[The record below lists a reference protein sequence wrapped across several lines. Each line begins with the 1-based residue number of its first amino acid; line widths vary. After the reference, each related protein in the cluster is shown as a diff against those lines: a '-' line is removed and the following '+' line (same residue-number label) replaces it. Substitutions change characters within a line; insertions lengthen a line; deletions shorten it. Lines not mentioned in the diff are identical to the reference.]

1 MPFFS
6 VIIPVFNKALFIDE
20 TLKSALA
27 QTFTD
32 LEIIIVNDGST
43 DESEAII
50 KGFNDNRIHYFYQ
63 ENAGVA
69 VARNFGI
76 DKALGE
82 FICFL
87 DADDYWYPNFL
98 KTMYSYTQKL
108 PEASVFA
115 CAIEVETKRNRF
127 IPYYSIAKK
136 SDFETVNFFDA
147 SQRECVLWTSAV
159 AIRKTVFDKI
169 GKFDE
174 KIKISEDTELW
185 IRIGLA
191 YPVVFIWE
199 TLARYVYDESSIS
212 RNLKYFFEPY
222 TFEKYALLEQQNPK
236 LKKYL
241 DLNRFSA
248 VIKCKLSGDLE
259 TAKKLQQQ
267 IDLSSLNTKKTI
279 LIHLPNFILKL
290 LVQIKNQAATYG
302 LGNSVFR

>member
-6 VIIPVFNKALFIDE
+6 VIIPVFNKALFIGE
-20 TLKSALA
+20 TLNSVLA

-32 LEIIIVNDGST
+32 FEIIIVNDGST

-50 KGFNDNRIHYFYQ
+50 KGFNDSRIRYYYQ

-76 DKALGE
+76 DKAQGE

-98 KTMYSYTQKL
+98 ETMQSYIQKL

-127 IPYYSIAKK
+127 IPQYSIAKK
-136 SDFETVNFFDA
+136 SDFEIVNFFDA
-147 SQRECVLWTSAV
+147 SQHECVLWTSAV
-159 AIRKTVFDKI
+159 AIRKKVFDKV

-174 KIKISEDTELW
+174 KVKISEDTELW

-191 YPVVFIWE
+191 YSVVFIWE
-199 TLARYVYDESSIS
+199 TLARYVYDENSIS
-212 RNLKYFFEPY
+212 RSWTYFFEPY

-248 VIKCKLSGDLE
+248 VIKCKLSGDFE
-259 TAKKLQQQ
+259 TAQKLKQQ